1 VVDFAQPILVVDD
14 VHTMTRIVDA
24 MLRKCGFSA
33 IEQVH
38 DAATALQRIK
48 EQPFLFVLSDREM
61 PDMTGIDLVRAVRAD
76 AKTAYVP
83 FIMMSASNEPKDAEA
98 AIAAGANTFITKPF
112 SQTTLRDVI
121 ANLLRPPV

>member
-1 VVDFAQPILVVDD
+1 MDFAQPVLVVDD
-14 VHTMTRIVDA
+14 LRTMTRIVEA
-24 MLRKCGFSA
+24 MLLKCGFSV

-48 EQPFLFVLSDREM
+48 DQPFLFVLSDREM

-83 FIMMSASNEPKDAEA
+83 FIMMSASNEAKDAEE

-121 ANLLRPPV
+121 ANLMRPRV

>member
-1 VVDFAQPILVVDD
+1 
-14 VHTMTRIVDA
+14 MTRIVES
-24 MLRKCGFSA
+24 MLRKSGFTA
-33 IEQVH
+33 IEQAH
-38 DAATALQRIK
+38 DAATALERIK
-48 EQPFLFVLSDREM
+48 TQSFQFVLSDREM
-61 PDMTGIDLVRAVRAD
+61 PGLTGIDLVRAVRSD

-83 FIMMSASNEPKDAEA
+83 FIMMSASSEAKDAEA